1 MVVSWVFKATAVYLL
16 CPEDRFSLSFVLFSC
31 WFQSV
36 IRFTRDSLIAANTK
50 FCFDL
55 FQKISTDDCRKNI
68 FFCPLSLSAAL
79 GMVRL
84 GARSGSARQID
95 QVRTALRVRAQSRP
109 RSLGKPDCSLRPGV
123 AGNCIFIYGAR
134 PAFSSIQPYFQ
145 AQGRPWLPE
154 DACCVSPDNCSPVSV
169 CLRACSATS
178 VVSDSLQPH

>member
-1 MVVSWVFKATAVYLL
+1 MRAQA
-16 CPEDRFSLSFVLFSC
+16 FSLLLPSSFHAWNSARHGVAT
-31 WFQSV
+31 QS
-36 IRFTRDSLIAANTK
+36 
-50 FCFDL
+50 
-55 FQKISTDDCRKNI
+55 ISSMNDCRVESYTLMLSIGVTCRKNI

-154 DACCVSPDNCSPVSV
+154 DACCVSPDSCSPVSV